1 MRRNVTADA
10 DMSPS
15 AVSRTEAGSSA
26 ATPKDITAPTMAE
39 IICEEA
45 VRGSSPVSMSTL
57 RRVLVC
63 GLPVE

>member
-1 MRRNVTADA
+1 
-10 DMSPS
+10 
-15 AVSRTEAGSSA
+15 
-26 ATPKDITAPTMAE
+26 MAE
-39 IICEEA
+39 IIGEEA